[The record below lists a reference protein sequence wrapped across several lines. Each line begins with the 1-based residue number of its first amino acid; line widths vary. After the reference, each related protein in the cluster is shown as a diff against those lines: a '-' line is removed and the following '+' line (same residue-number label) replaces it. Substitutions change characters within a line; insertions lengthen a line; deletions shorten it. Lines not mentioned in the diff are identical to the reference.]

1 MPKNREEILMTI
13 YDRKCNATRYL
24 AQKEFARLEK
34 IKVIRAYLWAFTLTG
49 LSTCLIV
56 EIARAL

>member
-1 MPKNREEILMTI
+1 MTI

-24 AQKEFARLEK
+24 AQKEFTRLEK
-34 IKVIRAYLWAFTLTG
+34 IKVIRAYLWALTLTG